1 MSRSAKNMNSGLYL
15 IGNEIILYDKKE
27 LIQKFI
33 KENIPKMPKMINGQ
47 SVQTAF
53 AQF

>member
-1 MSRSAKNMNSGLYL
+1 MNSGLYL

-33 KENIPKMPKMINGQ
+33 KENMSKMINGQ